1 MKELLPKTRR
11 MVIFFLGVVVIIA
24 SWGWAFGDV
33 DIKDAM
39 LIVGPAMT
47 GFFTLL
53 KGEQ

>member
-1 MKELLPKTRR
+1 MQVLLPKTRR
-11 MVIFFLGVVVIIA
+11 LIIFFLGVISVAATV
-24 SWGWAFGDV
+24 GWAFFGV